1 MHLGPAGTEP
11 GSENAR
17 LYTIRPGSPL
27 AEPHGRQRRPVAP
40 IRRFAADFGASSHS
54 NCGIRRGHP
63 GCARAMRSRIRFRIV
78 ESEAARSRI
87 EPQHSHDSTMEPDM
101 NRYDPR
107 QPRAL
112 IAIAAV
118 ALTAT
123 TLALSV
129 LAPAGVESLSPQ
141 DDLATRVASERCV
154 PSDDTI
160 VTGIDVVAVRTHHRS
175 PVAQARDAIASLAR
189 S

>member
-17 LYTIRPGSPL
+17 LYTIRPGSP
-27 AEPHGRQRRPVAP
+27 PPRPAAAP
-40 IRRFAADFGASSHS
+40 CRPDPRFAADFGASSHP
-54 NCGIRRGHP
+54 NCDVRRGPPRCAPCNAIAHP
-63 GCARAMRSRIRFRIV
+63 VRSA
-78 ESEAARSRI
+78 ESEATRSRI

-112 IAIAAV
+112 FAIAAV

-129 LAPAGVESLSPQ
+129 LAPAGVESIAPQ
-141 DDLATRVASERCV
+141 DDLVTRVTSERCV
-154 PSDDTI
+154 PSDDTV
-160 VTGIDVVAVRTHHRS
+160 VTGIDVVAVRAHHRS
-175 PVAQARDAIASLAR
+175 PVAEARDALVGLAR